1 MRQVG
6 VRGGEGLSSGTTVLG
21 KMRWSFSSSLGQGLN
36 VAHEPK
42 LESWEACYL
51 QHAYWWRESKIMVTA
66 RGHGLTL
73 HVFAHPE
80 NSQRTPKKECAD
92 WNRAR
97 LQPPT
102 SIYLSWLLTLG
113 STGGRNCASHPS
125 PGPPAG
131 RREEAHRELFLKQG
145 NIIN

>member
-1 MRQVG
+1 MRQAG

-92 WNRAR
+92 
-97 LQPPT
+97 
-102 SIYLSWLLTLG
+102 
-113 STGGRNCASHPS
+113 
-125 PGPPAG
+125 
-131 RREEAHRELFLKQG
+131 
-145 NIIN
+145 